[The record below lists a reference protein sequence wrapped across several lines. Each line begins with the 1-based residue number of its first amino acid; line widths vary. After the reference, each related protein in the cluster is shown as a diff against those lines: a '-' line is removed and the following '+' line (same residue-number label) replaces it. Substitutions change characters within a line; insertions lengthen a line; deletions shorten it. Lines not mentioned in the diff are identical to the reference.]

1 MVTLYKFPHDFFFL
15 LSFPARHEGPVYSSA
30 SFYFKELPLLE
41 DDEIT
46 IKLAK
51 LRQLE
56 LYAEYGDYLGQ
67 TLENV
72 RKDLKAAAKAS
83 GDDEEIRKAVAV
95 LRGPKPWVTIADE
108 LADTNM
114 LDLRNGVD
122 IACYRLG
129 IDPNHM
135 KWLIQEWASRNRTF
149 HNRIRD
155 QISDC
160 SWSSIA
166 QKLSRDLQE
175 LSNILPLEKERESY
189 RQVLLDLKACYFNVM
204 GDDNP
209 DYWLPNEKATELTKV
224 RAAKES
230 KKNKSSQ

>member
-1 MVTLYKFPHDFFFL
+1 LALVLLLLVLAAVAAGGAVGGRGTAESARDFADETAGFAAAAAGVGRGGIGWGCCCSRRRRRRWAL
-15 LSFPARHEGPVYSSA
+15 GGEAPEMASRTVIQAMDRVYSSA

-83 GDDEEIRKAVAV
+83 GDDEEMRKAVAV
-95 LRGPKPWVTIADE
+95 LRGPKSWVTIADE

-129 IDPNHM
+129 IDPNHR

-155 QISDC
+155 QIFDC
-160 SWSSIA
+160 SWSSLA
-166 QKLSRDLQE
+166 QKLSRDL
-175 LSNILPLEKERESY
+175 
-189 RQVLLDLKACYFNVM
+189 
-204 GDDNP
+204 
-209 DYWLPNEKATELTKV
+209 
-224 RAAKES
+224 
-230 KKNKSSQ
+230 